1 MQYIEIILDV
11 FIENDGDFTDIY
23 INSCIHFVISKNS
36 KTRVVLADLE
46 YRKTCQ
52 TGTNR
57 MLMGALKY
65 IIQQFPKIR
74 TVDLNDVA
82 TKKYTKVF
90 LTPKRLLLGK
100 PGWYEERFG
109 AKPSPTTAQL
119 LRTIHKETPILRELI
134 AKPSWGTN
142 DDLRLIS
149 KNVLSLVNSSWEID
163 QKTIKSYPVEILVQ
177 EKENQSGGYYVN
189 LYKVIQRKRKQYNN
203 VFIEHQVKR
212 WGS

>member
-1 MQYIEIILDV
+1 
-11 FIENDGDFTDIY
+11 
-23 INSCIHFVISKNS
+23 
-36 KTRVVLADLE
+36 
-46 YRKTCQ
+46 
-52 TGTNR
+52 
-57 MLMGALKY
+57 MLMGALQY

>member
-23 INSCIHFVISKNS
+23 INSCIHFVISK
-36 KTRVVLADLE
+36 TRVVLADLE

-57 MLMGALKY
+57 MLMGALQY